1 MNILSKNQEI
11 MIIYIKIIRVMFA
24 LVSFGIATTLMT
36 VDVLY
41 LYKLFI
47 QLTFANISYH
57 YKIMIFVMLHLFALS
72 WSIIT
77 IINNVK
83 FIIENILLKVVI
95 KWRKI
100 VYINNIFLILVIC
113 LYFNEMHRIGL
124 RINILLFISLY
135 VYLNQIIFDILANK
149 KKTILICPEC
159 SIEVSQ
165 ESTVC
170 PKCGTEFENASNE
183 ECDLYEK
190 VYRQS
195 HDVKNSKG
203 TQKNDKWNI
212 IFIEYIS
219 GLFIIYGLYSII
231 EFIKRLYQLD
241 FIIFTMYFDKTIC
254 PNYTFPLALLS
265 LFLGIWIEIV
275 GCLSIIGGVF
285 MFRLRNI
292 GRVLILIGII
302 INMLIGLFGAI
313 NMYMLY
319 GPPPSL
325 FDVGNVGVIV
335 INMWSSYTI
344 ILFEVLLI
352 IYLMRPNIK
361 KYFVCLQK
369 TDSIKDRV
377 GGV

>member
-1 MNILSKNQEI
+1 

-165 ESTVC
+165 ES
-170 PKCGTEFENASNE
+170 
-183 ECDLYEK
+183 
-190 VYRQS
+190 
-195 HDVKNSKG
+195 
-203 TQKNDKWNI
+203 
-212 IFIEYIS
+212 
-219 GLFIIYGLYSII
+219 
-231 EFIKRLYQLD
+231 
-241 FIIFTMYFDKTIC
+241 
-254 PNYTFPLALLS
+254 
-265 LFLGIWIEIV
+265 EIV
-275 GCLSIIGGVF
+275 PFSV
-285 MFRLRNI
+285 
-292 GRVLILIGII
+292 
-302 INMLIGLFGAI
+302 
-313 NMYMLY
+313 
-319 GPPPSL
+319 
-325 FDVGNVGVIV
+325 
-335 INMWSSYTI
+335 
-344 ILFEVLLI
+344 EVESDLHI
-352 IYLMRPNIK
+352 
-361 KYFVCLQK
+361 
-369 TDSIKDRV
+369 
-377 GGV
+377 